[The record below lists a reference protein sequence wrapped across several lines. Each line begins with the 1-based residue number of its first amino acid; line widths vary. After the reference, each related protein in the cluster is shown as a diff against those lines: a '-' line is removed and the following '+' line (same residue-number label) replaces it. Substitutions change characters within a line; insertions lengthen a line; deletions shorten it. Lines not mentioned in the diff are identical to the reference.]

1 MEQWDVTRTGLCIWP
16 WIWKE
21 TVQGGFLFVCLFEK
35 YVKVAISL
43 MAYFGLNIFEWDNL
57 KSEDSQIH
65 WTWLGWFFLK
75 IAKQTF

>member
-1 MEQWDVTRTGLCIWP
+1 MWPGLGYGYDREYEP
-16 WIWKE
+16 WKE
-21 TVQGGFLFVCLFEK
+21 TVQGSFCLFVCLFEK

-43 MAYFGLNIFEWDNL
+43 MAHFGLNIFDLDNL
-57 KSEDSQIH
+57 RSEDSQIQ